1 MGSAGKIAIGVLG
14 VAVAIV
20 LFLLLSDEAGDEDST
35 TTPAVTT
42 TESPADEPQGSREPK
57 PEEPKPEEPK
67 PEVPIIEV
75 ENGQP
80 VGGVQKLSFEKGD
93 DIRFV
98 VTSDV
103 AEEVHLHGYDVS
115 QDVEAGGKVGFDVPA
130 TIEGVFEVELEHSVV
145 PIAEITVNPA

>member
-1 MGSAGKIAIGVLG
+1 M
-14 VAVAIV
+14 
-20 LFLLLSDEAGDEDST
+20 
-35 TTPAVTT
+35 
-42 TESPADEPQGSREPK
+42 
-57 PEEPKPEEPK
+57 
-67 PEVPIIEV
+67 PIIEV